1 MASSWSSWVKA
12 NGVASFGE
20 GKYPICMST
29 VEQNDSVVAFVEGD
43 FIGELNNISG
53 MGAQRETS
61 EINGYRYDSAAK
73 ITGRSTPN
81 DVSLALNLTKS
92 DVDLLRGYYKNN
104 TLLGV
109 GIFDKGP
116 DYGLIYG
123 FNGTISQWGMETPNG
138 DTATLNLTMAIVNDE
153 AAHTFSATS

>member
-1 MASSWSSWVKA
+1 MASSWASWVKA
-12 NGVASFGE
+12 QGVASFGE
-20 GKYPICMST
+20 GKYPICMNT
-29 VEQNDSVVAFVEGD
+29 AAANDTAIAFTTDD
-43 FIGELNNISG
+43 FIGELNDISG
-53 MGAQRETS
+53 MGAQRETT

-81 DVSLALNLTKS
+81 DVTLTLNLVKG

-109 GIFDKGP
+109 GIFDKSP
-116 DYGLIYG
+116 YALIYG

-138 DTATLNLTMAIVNDE
+138 ETATLTITMAIVNDE
-153 AAHTFSATS
+153 AAHTFSA